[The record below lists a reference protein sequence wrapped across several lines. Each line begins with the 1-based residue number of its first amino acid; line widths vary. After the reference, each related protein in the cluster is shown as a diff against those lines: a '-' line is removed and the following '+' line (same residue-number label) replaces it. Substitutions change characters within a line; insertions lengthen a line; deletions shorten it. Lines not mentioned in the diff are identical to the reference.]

1 MNPVPADGLELVAPG
16 NLRVLLVDE
25 RAVLR
30 DGLRASLSSEAGVHV
45 IGAARSVPEA
55 LRIAAQTDPHLV
67 VSDLQV
73 GAQSVADLLIGLGKA
88 SGNARVLVLTSQ
100 AGEAQMR
107 LAMLAGARAYLLKDD
122 GYAELLEALR
132 VVGAG
137 RRFFSDSVESRLL
150 EQYTER
156 VAARFAVAAA
166 PITPRE
172 REVLARIG
180 AGQTNKGIAK
190 ALHLSVKTVEK
201 HRSNL
206 MKKLGLHNAAAVT
219 VYAIRQGLVARTD
232 TAAGR

>member
-1 MNPVPADGLELVAPG
+1 MNVVPADGPELFAPG
-16 NLRVLLVDE
+16 KLRVLLVDV

-30 DGLRASLSSEAGVHV
+30 DGLRASLGSEAGIDVV
-45 IGAARSVPEA
+45 GAARSVPEA
-55 LRIAAQTDPHLV
+55 LRIAVQTDPHLV

-73 GAQSVADLLIGLGKA
+73 GVQSVADLLIGLGKA
-88 SGNARVLVLTSQ
+88 NGNARVLVLTSQ
-100 AGEAQMR
+100 AGEEQMR

-150 EQYTER
+150 EQYAER

-166 PITPRE
+166 PITARE
-172 REVLARIG
+172 REVLALIG
-180 AGQTNKGIAK
+180 AGGTNKAIAK

-232 TAAGR
+232 GAAGR

>member
-1 MNPVPADGLELVAPG
+1 MNAVQAATPDLTLPG

-30 DGLRASLSSEAGVHV
+30 DGLRVSLGSEAGIEVV
-45 IGAARSVPEA
+45 GAARSVPEA
-55 LRIAAQTDPHLV
+55 LRISAQIDPQLI
-67 VSDLQV
+67 VSDLQI
-73 GAQSVADLLIGLGKA
+73 GGQSVADLLVGLGKA
-88 SGNARVLVLTSQ
+88 NSNARVLVLTSQ

-107 LAMLAGARAYLLKDD
+107 LAMLAGAHAYLLKDD

-137 RRFFSDSVESRLL
+137 RRFFSDSVESRILA
-150 EQYTER
+150 QYAER

-180 AGQTNKGIAK
+180 AGQTNKAIAK
-190 ALHLSVKTVEK
+190 ALHLAVKTVEK

-206 MKKLGLHNAAAVT
+206 MRKLGLHNTAAVT
-219 VYAIRQGLVARTD
+219 VYAIRQGLVSHAD
-232 TAAGR
+232 SAAGR

>member
-1 MNPVPADGLELVAPG
+1 MPAGVPDLILPG
-16 NLRVLLVDE
+16 NMRVLLVDE

-30 DGLRASLSSEAGVHV
+30 DGLRASLSSEAGIEVT
-45 IGAARSVPEA
+45 GTARSVPEA

-67 VSDLQV
+67 VSDLQL
-73 GAQSVADLLIGLGKA
+73 GAQSVADLLAGLDQAHCK
-88 SGNARVLVLTSQ
+88 ARVLVLTSQ

-137 RRFFSDSVESRLL
+137 RRFFSDSVESRILS
-150 EQYTER
+150 QYAER
-156 VAARFAVAAA
+156 VAGRFAVASA

-172 REVLARIG
+172 REVLERIG
-180 AGQTNKGIAK
+180 AGQANKAIAR

-206 MKKLGLHNAAAVT
+206 MRKLGLHNTAAVT
-219 VYAIRQGLVARTD
+219 VYAIRQGLVTLPAPSD
-232 TAAGR
+232 VGTA

>member
-1 MNPVPADGLELVAPG
+1 MNAVPAGAPELVLPG

-30 DGLRASLSSEAGVHV
+30 DGLRVSLGSEAGIEVV
-45 IGAARSVPEA
+45 GAARSVPEA
-55 LRIAAQTDPHLV
+55 LRIAVQTEPHLV
-67 VSDLQV
+67 VSDLQI
-73 GAQSVADLLIGLGKA
+73 GGQSVVDLLNGLGKA
-88 SGNARVLVLTSQ
+88 NSGARVLVLTSES
-100 AGEAQMR
+100 GETQMR
-107 LAMLAGARAYLLKDD
+107 LAMLGGARAYLLKDD

-137 RRFFSDSVESRLL
+137 RRFFSDSVESRILA
-150 EQYTER
+150 QYAER

-180 AGQTNKGIAK
+180 AGQTNKTIAK

-206 MKKLGLHNAAAVT
+206 MKKLGLHNTAAVT

-232 TAAGR
+232 GATRR